1 MTLSGRATVTRLVT
15 VALPADL
22 LDHARREV
30 EEGRGESRNSLIA
43 GALEAEL
50 RRRDTGAID
59 RDIRGMS
66 SDEEHRRESR
76 LLMWEFES
84 ADRETWAIVDE

>member
-1 MTLSGRATVTRLVT
+1 M
-15 VALPADL
+15 ALPADL
-22 LDHARREV
+22 PDHARREV
-30 EEGRGESRNSLIA
+30 EEGRAESRNSLIA

-50 RRRDTGAID
+50 RRRDTEAID

-76 LLMWEFES
+76 LLTREFGS
-84 ADRETWAIVDE
+84 ADRETRAMVDE